1 MSEVAVTGGDLFRVA
16 ASLLGDPLL
25 WTEIAQANALEDI
38 LLRGVVVLQVPDA
51 QSKG

>member
-1 MSEVAVTGGDLFRVA
+1 MNEVAVAGGDLFRIA

-38 LLRGVVVLQVPDA
+38 LVQGVVTLQVPDA
-51 QSKG
+51 LPES

>member
-1 MSEVAVTGGDLFRVA
+1 MNEVAVAGGDLFRVA

-38 LLRGVVVLQVPDA
+38 LVQGMIVLQVPDA
-51 QSKG
+51 PPEG